1 MLVLRYS
8 WGVDESVD
16 PAAKYWVSST
26 DWFSLISGLL
36 SAVVINQ
43 SLHYRIGHDELS
55 AARCD
60 MWLGRLLKHRRQFQ
74 EKRGRVSSILPGVF
88 PLGKFCHCLTLIC
101 YLLYAQKTGIFLMDH
116 RRLVPG
122 LTRQSGRASPGELTG
137 MSGSVCLSTCLCLS
151 VCEHIS
157 GTECCSLP
165 FCAYYL
171 LMVLG
176 PPLSAL
182 WYVPVLCI
190 TSCLHIMATNRQC
203 ENRRRL
209 KVTGKVAA
217 LHVHIA
223 V

>member
-74 EKRGRVSSILPGVF
+74 EKRRRVSSILPGVF